1 MLNLSQNGCS
11 VWVASS
17 TELALTP
24 TAVALGKF
32 DGVHLGHQRVI
43 QPVLQQARRQEGEE
57 EKGRGGAG
65 EIERERNSSFPPSS
79 YPPISSSSAPLASP
93 NERVYST
100 VVTFHPHPQEFFTGQ
115 PRTLLTPLDEKVEQL
130 RSLGVEQL
138 VLLPFDKELS
148 ALTPEEFVE
157 KILVQQLRCQQI
169 SIGEDFCFGEKRS
182 GTAKDLQLLAAK
194 YGIPVTIVPLQNYT
208 GVSPQSSDVNI
219 AQTQQARIS
228 TSLIRQTLERGDIE
242 NANLLLG
249 RPYTLIGVVVQ
260 GQQLG
265 RTIGFPTANLQLPK
279 EKFLPRQGVY
289 AVRVSNLGDPPNAS
303 PAEILG
309 VMNIGNRPTVNGTYS
324 SAEVHL
330 FEWSGDLYGK
340 KLVVQLAKFL
350 RPEQKFPSLEA
361 LKTQIQLD
369 CIAAREVLNAQC

>member
-1 MLNLSQNGCS
+1 MLNLSKNGCS
-11 VWVASS
+11 VRVASS
-17 TELALTP
+17 SEGLLTP

-43 QPVLQQARRQEGEE
+43 QPVLHAGGNLSVASSRQSKENQE
-57 EKGRGGAG
+57 
-65 EIERERNSSFPPSS
+65 
-79 YPPISSSSAPLASP
+79 YT
-93 NERVYST
+93 YST
-100 VVTFHPHPQEFFTGQ
+100 VVTFDPHPQEFFTGQ
-115 PRTLLTPLDEKVEQL
+115 PRTLLTPLDEKVQQL
-130 RSLGVEQL
+130 RSLGVDQL

-148 ALTPEEFVE
+148 ALNPEEFVE

-169 SIGEDFCFGEKRS
+169 SIGQDFCFGEKRS

-194 YGIPVTIVPLQNYT
+194 HNIPVTIVPLQTYT
-208 GVSPQSSDVNI
+208 GESPIESSCVSTTP
-219 AQTQQARIS
+219 TQDARIS
-228 TSLIRQTLERGDIE
+228 TSLIRQTLEHGDIE

-249 RPYTLIGVVVQ
+249 RPYTLLGDVVQ

-279 EKFLPRQGVY
+279 DKFLPRQGVY
-289 AVRVSNLGDPPNAS
+289 AVRVFTLS
-303 PAEILG
+303 EISDTAPSENLG

-330 FEWSGDLYGK
+330 FDWSGDLYGK
-340 KLVVQLAKFL
+340 KLVVQLVKFL

-369 CIAAREVLNAQC
+369 CVVAREVLSS